1 MARAKEERRGR
12 LATLQDLL
20 AGGSK
25 VLVDQAQA
33 LRDGVQSR
41 IVDVGRELEAQVSG
55 LVGGLEKQLSSRID
69 DLVSSLAVS
78 LRRDAERLRERVR
91 ALENRLA
98 DVPKEG
104 VRELVLPLQTVANG
118 AAERSPVSKRWASG
132 CSMPSDASRTSPVT
146 RRATPSTPTTFAS
159 GSTVSSSGSPT
170 SAERS
175 GRSSASS
182 ARCANV

>member
-25 VLVDQAQA
+25 ALVDQAQA
-33 LRDGVQSR
+33 LRDGLQSR
-41 IVDVGRELEAQVSG
+41 IVDAGREVEGQVSA
-55 LVGGLEKQLSSRID
+55 LVAAVEKQLTGRID
-69 DLVSSLAVS
+69 DLVSGLAVS

-118 AAERSPVSKRWASG
+118 AAERASV
-132 CSMPSDASRTSPVT
+132 AL
-146 RRATPSTPTTFAS
+146 A
-159 GSTVSSSGSPT
+159 
-170 SAERS
+170 
-175 GRSSASS
+175 
-182 ARCANV
+182 

>member
-1 MARAKEERRGR
+1 MARVKDERRGR

-20 AGGSK
+20 AGGGK

-41 IVDVGRELEAQVSG
+41 IVDVGRGLEGQVGG
-55 LVGGLEKQLSSRID
+55 LVGGVEKQLVTRID
-69 DLVSSLAVS
+69 DLLSGLAVT

-104 VRELVLPLQTVANG
+104 FRELILPLQTVANG
-118 AAERSPVSKRWASG
+118 AAERASVALARLEETG
-132 CSMPSDASRTSPVT
+132 VRLQNVERRMSDIARDHT
-146 RRATPSTPTTFAS
+146 RGTPGAPGA
-159 GSTVSSSGSPT
+159 
-170 SAERS
+170 SAEVPGAPPLTI
-175 GRSSASS
+175 GRED
-182 ARCANV
+182 